1 MALFATHALPLPRAE
16 ARPTTRSV
24 RVGLNL
30 LARSLSRR
38 ALLPTARRDVHTAAE
53 QALATCLRQVAATIL
68 EVEAFNLAPVVGDA
82 CRVARL
88 GVYEAASALEQ
99 WRALAGGDDYLRLAR
114 RKLYLA
120 LMTIRHTLRR
130 VETHSTPL
138 WRTLAPALAA
148 RNALA
153 SFRDMLAP
161 ATSGVELEWRLA
173 VAQGELGLLLADP
186 SLTMLGH
193 HLQGA
198 LCHFAED
205 LRDAGAADAELER
218 VRLVVDDALAE
229 ANERP
234 ELRAIDERVLRE
246 LMAELTR
253 GRGDENSLR
262 VKTERLLRVVW
273 GLDAELDRVIAEVES
288 EPLLPWSLVLV
299 TAGEVQAARFDT
311 TWVSGSPP
319 HPRR

>member
-1 MALFATHALPLPRAE
+1 M
-16 ARPTTRSV
+16 
-24 RVGLNL
+24 
-30 LARSLSRR
+30 
-38 ALLPTARRDVHTAAE
+38 
-53 QALATCLRQVAATIL
+53 IL

-88 GVYEAASALEQ
+88 GVYEAASALDQ
-99 WRALAGGDDYLRLAR
+99 WRALGGGDDHLRLAR

-120 LMTIRHTLRR
+120 LMTVRHTLRR

-161 ATSGVELEWRLA
+161 PASGVELEWRLA

-186 SLTMLGH
+186 SLTMLGS

-198 LCHFAED
+198 LSYFAED

-218 VRLVVDDALAE
+218 IRLVVDDALAE

-253 GRGDENSLR
+253 GRGDESSLR
-262 VKTERLLRVVW
+262 AKTERLLRAVW
-273 GLDAELDRVIAEVES
+273 GLDAELDRVIAEAEG
-288 EPLLPWSLVLV
+288 EPLLPWSLVLA
-299 TAGEVQAARFDT
+299 TAGEVQAERFNT

>member
-1 MALFATHALPLPRAE
+1 LPA
-16 ARPTTRSV
+16 A
-24 RVGLNL
+24 G
-30 LARSLSRR
+30 
-38 ALLPTARRDVHTAAE
+38 RDVHAAAE
-53 QALATCLRQVAATIL
+53 QALGACLRQVAAIIL

-99 WRALAGGDDYLRLAR
+99 WRGLAGGDDSLRLAR

-161 ATSGVELEWRLA
+161 PACGVELEWRLA

-186 SLTMLGH
+186 SLTTLGN

-198 LCHFAED
+198 LSHFAGA
-205 LRDAGAADAELER
+205 LREEGAADAELER

-246 LMAELTR
+246 LMTELTR
-253 GRGDENSLR
+253 GRGGEDNLR
-262 VKTERLLRVVW
+262 VNTERLLRAVW
-273 GLDAELDRVIAEVES
+273 GLDAELDRVIAEFEN
-288 EPLLPWSLVLV
+288 EPLLPWSLVLATV
-299 TAGEVQAARFDT
+299 AEVQGDRFST
-311 TWVSGSPP
+311 TWASGSPP